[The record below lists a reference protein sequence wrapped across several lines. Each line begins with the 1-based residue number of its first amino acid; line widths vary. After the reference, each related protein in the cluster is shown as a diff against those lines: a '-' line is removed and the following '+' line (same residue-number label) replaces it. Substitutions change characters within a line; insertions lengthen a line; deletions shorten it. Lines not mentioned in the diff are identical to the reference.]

1 MVGKLVVSIHAQ
13 FKVGTLGHSL
23 EVIIGALDELGDS
36 CETNASSQIGLA
48 IGKTI
53 VDFLLNERNETM
65 LK

>member
-36 CETNASSQIGLA
+36 CETNPSSQVRLA
-48 IGKTI
+48 VGEVI
-53 VDFLLNERNETM
+53 VDLL
-65 LK
+65 LKEMSKTKQ